1 MSGSKKRSN
10 LGAFFNIEQV
20 FRIWTFQGIIWTT
33 RIKKKK
39 KQTEKTLKLFYN
51 RFFSK
56 HLHETKMFLFRFTD
70 EKYSWWS
77 KKNL

>member
-33 RIKKKK
+33 RIKKKT

-56 HLHETKMFLFRFTD
+56 NWHETKMFLFRFTD
-70 EKYSWWS
+70 EKYSWS